1 MIKVE
6 VLDRVFQYDSSEKG
20 AEDIIKSVEDTA
32 VQSGLI
38 LDYMDI
44 DGNRIY
50 AEYDEYIRENIGSIK
65 DIFVRFVTEDEF
77 VKDIIQTTYSYI
89 QGVLPEIQPIIDS
102 LYTGQK
108 DAGHIDNLGDLME
121 GIAWIFSVNLEII
134 AKYPGNKF
142 LSSLLSLN
150 YGENIQRLEEVFNE
164 LKAAI
169 MNMDYIL
176 IADILNYEISDI
188 FSSIL
193 AVVQKSGI
201 GREAEGN
208 IQ

>member
-150 YGENIQRLEEVFNE
+150 YEENIQRLEEAFNE

-176 IADILNYEISDI
+176 IADILNYEISDV
-188 FSSIL
+188 FNSISTT
-193 AVVQKSGI
+193 VQKP
-201 GREAEGN
+201 GN
-208 IQ
+208 MQ

>member
-20 AEDIIKSVEDTA
+20 AEDIIQSVSDITS
-32 VQSGLI
+32 QSGLI
-38 LDYMDI
+38 LDCMDI

-77 VKDIIQTTYSYI
+77 IKDIIQTTYSYI

-150 YGENIQRLEEVFNE
+150 YEENIQRLEEAFNE

-176 IADILNYEISDI
+176 IADILNYEISDV
-188 FSSIL
+188 FNSISTT
-193 AVVQKSGI
+193 VQKP
-201 GREAEGN
+201 GN
-208 IQ
+208 MQ

>member
-176 IADILNYEISDI
+176 IADILNYEISDV
-188 FSSIL
+188 FNSISMT
-193 AVVQKSGI
+193 VQKP
-201 GREAEGN
+201 GN
-208 IQ
+208 MQ